1 MKLVMNL
8 LKFAALLLGE
18 SSHYK
23 VIAKSDLDSRR
34 TIIQRAGLMS
44 ISIVLAIITG
54 ACFAHELFSA
64 GITGMF
70 LSGIILGWFV
80 MMIDRSILSSLET
93 DPVILNKI
101 KNRRIALSILLGLL
115 SSLGVDMW
123 LYHNDVQGA
132 LSKKAHE
139 MAHSEEIYFDNS
151 KVLNTLIDTKRL
163 EKERLEIAFNL
174 EMVSGVGPRAQEKK
188 QLFEKASAECKDAE
202 SMLNDASNK
211 RDSALRT
218 KSQHKLNEL
227 NASLMYKSAAVI
239 DLAFSS
245 FKTFAV

>member
-1 MKLVMNL
+1 MNL

-163 EKERLEIAFNL
+163 EKERLEMEAEEEKQRELRREENRRRAKEKYEQRIKDEDAKEEAWWLENSSGRMAFL
-174 EMVSGVGPRAQEKK
+174 G
-188 QLFEKASAECKDAE
+188 F
-202 SMLNDASNK
+202 
-211 RDSALRT
+211 
-218 KSQHKLNEL
+218 
-227 NASLMYKSAAVI
+227 
-239 DLAFSS
+239 
-245 FKTFAV
+245 